1 MVEPKNREST
11 DSRHRVALHK
21 TGYISEH
28 FSGVPVAEI
37 RTTVEISALLVFGYS
52 FVCVVRGYKL
62 TDSESL
68 HPERR
73 YVNNASGNP

>member
-11 DSRHRVALHK
+11 DPRHRVALHE

-28 FSGVPVAEI
+28 YSGVPVAEI
-37 RTTVEISALLVFGYS
+37 RATVGVPALLVFEHS

-62 TDSESL
+62 TDS
-68 HPERR
+68 
-73 YVNNASGNP
+73 